1 MSNLV
6 VVPNVFDDFYWNSN
20 AIESIRYACK
30 QWNANLFELKTFMGT
45 SDKIHS
51 GITSNRLWMMKYFT
65 DFDKVLIL
73 DPDIVVNSKSTNIFD
88 ELGEYDFAGVHNANP
103 TRKATYEHMSR
114 VDQYLSS
121 IGIDIL
127 EKYLENF
134 NRERYYD
141 YCINGGVYLFNPK
154 KLNKV
159 TNYILHL
166 IETYEEIKNTL
177 NEQGFFIQNL
187 ISAALSVSDLNIKIL
202 EDKWNWLAP
211 DINLEWELY
220 CGPMHANIYHFTGT
234 NDSKNSIATFDRWK

>member
-88 ELGEYDFAGVHNANP
+88 DLVSMILPEYIMP
-103 TRKATYEHMSR
+103 
-114 VDQYLSS
+114 
-121 IGIDIL
+121 
-127 EKYLENF
+127 
-134 NRERYYD
+134 
-141 YCINGGVYLFNPK
+141 
-154 KLNKV
+154 
-159 TNYILHL
+159 ILH
-166 IETYEEIKNTL
+166 EK
-177 NEQGFFIQNL
+177 QPM
-187 ISAALSVSDLNIKIL
+187 NICL
-202 EDKWNWLAP
+202 
-211 DINLEWELY
+211 
-220 CGPMHANIYHFTGT
+220 G
-234 NDSKNSIATFDRWK
+234 